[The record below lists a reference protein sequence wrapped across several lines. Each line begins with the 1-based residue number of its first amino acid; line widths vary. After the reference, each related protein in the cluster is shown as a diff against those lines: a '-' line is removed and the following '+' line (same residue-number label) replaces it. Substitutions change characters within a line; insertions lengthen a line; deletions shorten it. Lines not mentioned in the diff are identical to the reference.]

1 MAIIK
6 NLSEGNLSSIFL
18 LIKNKF
24 VQKAFKTGSSTEY
37 KVLSD
42 NDLTNELKEKY
53 DAAHTHSQADHAP
66 ADAQANIV
74 EAVKVNGVALTV
86 ENKAVDVHVPLL
98 STDISADKE
107 SVAKTATPKAV
118 YDYVAAAIAGV
129 SSLSFKILTSE
140 EYDAETGIPT
150 IEAQASFIYLVPV
163 NGASNNAYAEYI
175 YVDGKWECI
184 GNTEVDLSGYMKT
197 EDLVEF
203 TTEEVN
209 AIWTSV
215 MSS

>member
-1 MAIIK
+1 MAKIK
-6 NLSEGNLSSIFL
+6 NFSEGNMSTLLL
-18 LIKNKF
+18 LIKNAF
-24 VQKAFKTGSSTEY
+24 VKKVFKTGSTTEY

-42 NDLTNELKEKY
+42 NDLTNELKSNY
-53 DAAHTHSQADHAP
+53 DAAHTHSQAKHAP
-66 ADAQANIV
+66 ADAQVNVV

-86 ENKAVDVHVPLL
+86 ENKTVDVHVPLL

-107 SVAKTATPKAV
+107 SVAKTVTPKAV
-118 YDYVAAAIAGV
+118 HDFVSSAIAGV

-140 EYDAETGIPT
+140 EYDAETGVPT
-150 IEAQASFIYLVPV
+150 IESEAGFIYLVPIT
-163 NGASNNAYAEYI
+163 GSSNNAYAEYI
-175 YVDGKWECI
+175 YINEKWECI
-184 GNTEVDLSGYMKT
+184 GKTEVDLTGYMKT
-197 EDLVEF
+197 EELVEF